1 MLLKNTLLLKRFL
14 QCVHFN
20 VTFPFKH
27 GKGNSRISKRHYSI
41 DGVSEKKGAHGG
53 APSFRGEIGG
63 GKGRDDAG
71 TLNTL
76 QYHQH
81 VEYRSGASGRTFD
94 QTFDR
99 TFDRT
104 FDDTFE
110 DGYSCIYEGEAGG
123 DAENLG
129 TDEPYVNLNQ
139 VNRED
144 DGDEFPP
151 GEDESLRGEED
162 GEEFEDD
169 IDTLLFTNNLN
180 SSLIGNLWHA
190 SANSVYRESWK
201 NAHVNKEGSPI
212 IEGPL
217 HSYPN
222 ERENQNCVNEK
233 AIPLEGKKYDMSYT
247 NAQDATEGKEKK
259 ISNAHE
265 HSEEEVKNGKINDA
279 HMEGINLSEVIK
291 ANGKI
296 AEWSG
301 KNKVDSFINEI
312 YKEEQKEVEKMK
324 EFFEKNEKNLMKFRN
339 SILCKL
345 KISQELPKKFKHLSK
360 DTNIFN
366 NENAKEKYYKKL
378 IDSLNKQSTQ
388 EPPRRK
394 HKFARN
400 VNYDQMETIKI
411 LDIDSVPLDVL
422 NNLFAYKIVKNC
434 SAELCLKIISRIGM
448 YRDKYSQVSY
458 ENMINYL
465 GQTINHNSN
474 AEIIALFSRCYETV
488 SIPFLV
494 NFVRKYATFSRSF
507 IVNMYDKYFRKRLFD
522 FVRYENNFGIRKLP
536 NILTHPYHLSSYI
549 KLLGECSA
557 KKDMYIQLKMRGHVP
572 HWANLNQQG
581 TGSEMDCLP
590 GGMNSLPGGMNYLPG
605 GMNYL
610 PGEENHPKAKKITIT
625 DDKKKFVKKKNY
637 VERPKMYDV
646 ILSAEYTGLPI
657 EHFIEKEENFLHVD
671 TGKEKQLQ
679 QNSPNLLSHPGEA
692 SLNGRLLKE
701 GGNENDID
709 NLSIYTEDPTNG
721 AKAEVISAIK
731 SIGQHEGNPT
741 HHIKCETQTE
751 ERPSENINFTME
763 EECDVYVYK
772 GFSKLNE
779 SSLKL
784 QTMLVKT
791 EDECS
796 NELALCPSQGEHYE
810 EVDKEQNDQ
819 ALWELPWKTRRKN
832 SFFFKGRFFKVLP
845 NEGWS
850 EIKDISN
857 QYIRPKRKR
866 TKHSI
871 RRRRFLQKKIKINLF
886 KKKILQK

>member
-1 MLLKNTLLLKRFL
+1 MLLKNTLLFKRFL

-20 VTFPFKH
+20 VAFPLKH
-27 GKGNSRISKRHYSI
+27 GKGNACIFKRHYSF
-41 DGVSEKKGAHGG
+41 DGVSEEKVAHGG
-53 APSFRGEIGG
+53 ASPIKGEIRE
-63 GKGRDDAG
+63 GKKRDDVG

-76 QYHQH
+76 QYDQH
-81 VEYRSGASGRTFD
+81 VEYRSDPFD
-94 QTFDR
+94 GTYV
-99 TFDRT
+99 
-104 FDDTFE
+104 E
-110 DGYSCIYEGEAGG
+110 EA
-123 DAENLG
+123 DNLG
-129 TDEPYVNLNQ
+129 SDDPYVNSNQ
-139 VNRED
+139 ANRED
-144 DGDEFPP
+144 DGDEFPSD
-151 GEDESLRGEED
+151 EDEPLRGEED

-190 SANSVYRESWK
+190 SANSVYKESRK
-201 NAHVNKEGSPI
+201 SAHVKEESSQT
-212 IEGPL
+212 IEGTL
-217 HSYPN
+217 YNYPN
-222 ERENQNCVNEK
+222 GREKQNCANEK
-233 AIPLEGKKYDMSYT
+233 VIPPDGNKYEMCYT
-247 NAQDATEGKEKK
+247 NEKGVTQGKQKK
-259 ISNAHE
+259 ISDLHE
-265 HSEEEVKNGKINDA
+265 QLHEEEKSGTTNDS
-279 HMEGINLSEVIK
+279 HLEGNSPSEVI
-291 ANGKI
+291 NPSSKI
-296 AEWSG
+296 AEWRG

-312 YKEEQKEVEKMK
+312 YEEEQKEVEKMK

-345 KISQELPKKFKHLSK
+345 KISEELPKKFKHLSK
-360 DTNIFN
+360 DTNLFN
-366 NENAKEKYYKKL
+366 NENTKEKHYKKL
-378 IDSLNKQSTQ
+378 IDSLNKQSIQ

-394 HKFARN
+394 HKFAKN

-522 FVRYENNFGIRKLP
+522 FVRYENNFGIRKIP

-572 HWANLNQQG
+572 HWANLNQEG
-581 TGSEMDCLP
+581 TASEVD
-590 GGMNSLPGGMNYLPG
+590 YLPG

-610 PGEENHPKAKKITIT
+610 PGEMNYLHGGENNPKAKKITIT
-625 DDKKKFVKKKNY
+625 DDKKKSVKRKNY

-657 EHFIEKEENFLHVD
+657 EHFMEKEEDSLHIN
-671 TGKEKQLQ
+671 TEKEKQLQ
-679 QNSPNLLSHPGEA
+679 ENSPNLLSHPDGEF
-692 SLNGRLLKE
+692 LNGEDEKDVE
-701 GGNENDID
+701 
-709 NLSIYTEDPTNG
+709 NLSIPREDPTND
-721 AKAEVISAIK
+721 AKTEVTSVISIN
-731 SIGQHEGNPT
+731 GQHEGNPT
-741 HHIKCETQTE
+741 HRIKYETDTE
-751 ERPSENINFTME
+751 EKPSENVNFTLE
-763 EECDVYVYK
+763 DECDIYLYK
-772 GFSKLNE
+772 GFNKLNK

-784 QTMLVKT
+784 QTTLVKT
-791 EDECS
+791 EEDYS
-796 NELALCPSQGEHYE
+796 NDLALCPSQGEHYE

>member
-1 MLLKNTLLLKRFL
+1 MKCQPFEMLLKNTLSFKRFL

-20 VTFPFKH
+20 VAFLFKH
-27 GKGNSRISKRHYSI
+27 GKGNAHICKRHYSF
-41 DGVSEKKGAHGG
+41 DGVSEKKATHGG
-53 APSFRGEIGG
+53 ASSFRGEIGG
-63 GKGRDDAG
+63 GKKRDDVG
-71 TLNTL
+71 TLSML
-76 QYHQH
+76 QYDQH
-81 VEYRSGASGRTFD
+81 VEHTRSGA
-94 QTFDR
+94 FDR
-99 TFDRT
+99 TFDGK
-104 FDDTFE
+104 FDSTFE
-110 DGYSCIYEGEAGG
+110 DGHSCTYVEEGDE
-123 DAENLG
+123 DAEDLG
-129 TDEPYVNLNQ
+129 SDNPYVTSNQ
-139 VNRED
+139 VNRVD
-144 DGDEFPP
+144 DGDELLPDEDEP
-151 GEDESLRGEED
+151 LRGGEDV
-162 GEEFEDD
+162 EEFEDD

-190 SANSVYRESWK
+190 SANSVYKESWK
-201 NAHVNKEGSPI
+201 SAHVKKESSQI
-212 IEGPL
+212 IEGTCN
-217 HSYPN
+217 SYPN
-222 ERENQNCVNEK
+222 ERENHNCVNEK
-233 AIPLEGKKYDMSYT
+233 VIPSEGNKYEMCYMSEKDVT
-247 NAQDATEGKEKK
+247 QGKQRK
-259 ISNAHE
+259 IKDAHE
-265 HSEEEVKNGKINDA
+265 HSEEEVKSGTTNDV
-279 HMEGINLSEVIK
+279 HLEENNPSHIIK
-291 ANGKI
+291 PNSKI
-296 AEWSG
+296 AQCSG

-345 KISQELPKKFKHLSK
+345 KISEQLPKKFKHLSK
-360 DTNIFN
+360 DTNVFN
-366 NENAKEKYYKKL
+366 KEKTKEKHYKKL
-378 IDSLNKQSTQ
+378 IDSLNKQNVQ

-394 HKFARN
+394 HKFAKN
-400 VNYDQMETIKI
+400 VNYDQMETIKV

-474 AEIIALFSRCYETV
+474 AEIIALFARCYETV

-522 FVRYENNFGIRKLP
+522 FVRYESNMGIRKIP

-572 HWANLNQQG
+572 HWNNLNQEGKQG
-581 TGSEMDCLP
+581 QMD
-590 GGMNSLPGGMNYLPG
+590 YLPG
-605 GMNYL
+605 GMNYYL
-610 PGEENHPKAKKITIT
+610 PGEENHSREKKITLT
-625 DDKKKFVKKKNY
+625 DDKKKFVKRKNY

-657 EHFIEKEENFLHVD
+657 EHFIEKEEESLHID

-679 QNSPNLLSHPGEA
+679 QNSPNLLSHPDEAFFNGEQ
-692 SLNGRLLKE
+692 LKE
-701 GGNENDID
+701 GGDAEDVD
-709 NLSIYTEDPTNG
+709 NLLISREDTINDTNI
-721 AKAEVISAIK
+721 EVTSDIT

-741 HHIKCETQTE
+741 HRIKCETETDE
-751 ERPSENINFTME
+751 KPSENINFTLE
-763 EECDVYVYK
+763 EDCDIYLYK
-772 GFSKLNE
+772 GFNKLNK

-784 QTMLVKT
+784 QTTLVKT
-791 EDECS
+791 EDDYS
-796 NELALCPSQGEHYE
+796 NELVLCPIQGEHYE
-810 EVDKEQNDQ
+810 EVDKEQNNQ

-871 RRRRFLQKKIKINLF
+871 RRRRLLQKKIKINLF

>member
-1 MLLKNTLLLKRFL
+1 MLLKNTLSFKRFL
-14 QCVHFN
+14 QYIHFN
-20 VTFPFKH
+20 VAFLFKH
-27 GKGNSRISKRHYSI
+27 GKGNAHICKRHYSF
-41 DGVSEKKGAHGG
+41 DGVSEKKAAHGG
-53 APSFRGEIGG
+53 ASSFRSEIGG
-63 GKGRDDAG
+63 AKKTDDVE
-71 TLNTL
+71 TLKTL
-76 QYHQH
+76 QYGQH
-81 VEYRSGASGRTFD
+81 VEDRSGEFDHTFHS
-94 QTFDR
+94 
-99 TFDRT
+99 
-104 FDDTFE
+104 TFE
-110 DGYSCIYEGEAGG
+110 DGHSCTYVEEADEEAEG
-123 DAENLG
+123 DAEDLG
-129 TDEPYVNLNQ
+129 RGESYVNSNQ
-139 VNRED
+139 VNREQD
-144 DGDEFPP
+144 EYEFPP
-151 GEDESLRGEED
+151 DEDEPLRGGEDA
-162 GEEFEDD
+162 EEFEDD

-190 SANSVYRESWK
+190 SANSVYKESWK
-201 NAHVNKEGSPI
+201 SAHVKKESSSI
-212 IEGPL
+212 IEGTC

-222 ERENQNCVNEK
+222 ERENHNCVNEEV
-233 AIPLEGKKYDMSYT
+233 IPSEVNKYEICYMSAKDVTQGK
-247 NAQDATEGKEKK
+247 QKK
-259 ISNAHE
+259 ISDVHQ
-265 HSEEEVKNGKINDA
+265 HSEEIKSGTAKNAHLEEESPLQIIKPSSKIP
-279 HMEGINLSEVIK
+279 
-291 ANGKI
+291 
-296 AEWSG
+296 EWNG
-301 KNKVDSFINEI
+301 KNKVDSFIDEI
-312 YKEEQKEVEKMK
+312 YEEEQKEVEKMK
-324 EFFEKNEKNLMKFRN
+324 EFFEKNEKHLMKFRN

-345 KISQELPKKFKHLSK
+345 KISEELPKKFKHLSK
-360 DTNIFN
+360 DTNLFN
-366 NENAKEKYYKKL
+366 KEKTKEKHYKRL
-378 IDSLNKQSTQ
+378 IDSLNNQSTQ

-394 HKFARN
+394 DKFAKN

-411 LDIDSVPLDVL
+411 LDIDSLPLDVL

-474 AEIIALFSRCYETV
+474 AEIIGLFSRCYETV

-507 IVNMYDKYFRKRLFD
+507 IVSMYDKYFRKRLFD
-522 FVRYENNFGIRKLP
+522 FVRYENNLGIRKIP

-572 HWANLNQQG
+572 HWANLNQEG
-581 TGSEMDCLP
+581 TASEMD
-590 GGMNSLPGGMNYLPG
+590 YLPR

-610 PGEENHPKAKKITIT
+610 PGEENHRRAKKVTIT
-625 DDKKKFVKKKNY
+625 DDKKKSLKRKNH

-657 EHFIEKEENFLHVD
+657 EHFIEKEEDFLRINM
-671 TGKEKQLQ
+671 GKEKQLQ
-679 QNSPNLLSHPGEA
+679 QNSTNLLSHPDEA
-692 SLNGRLLKE
+692 FFNEGQLKE
-701 GGNENDID
+701 GANAKDVENLPI
-709 NLSIYTEDPTNG
+709 SREDATND
-721 AKAEVISAIK
+721 AETEVISAIR
-731 SIGQHEGNPT
+731 SSSQHERDPT
-741 HHIKCETQTE
+741 HRIKCQTE
-751 ERPSENINFTME
+751 TEEKTTENINFTLE
-763 EECDVYVYK
+763 EDCDIYLYK
-772 GFSKLNE
+772 GFSKLNK

-784 QTMLVKT
+784 QTTLVKT
-791 EDECS
+791 EEDYS

-810 EVDKEQNDQ
+810 EVDKEQNNN

-857 QYIRPKRKR
+857 QYIGPRRKR